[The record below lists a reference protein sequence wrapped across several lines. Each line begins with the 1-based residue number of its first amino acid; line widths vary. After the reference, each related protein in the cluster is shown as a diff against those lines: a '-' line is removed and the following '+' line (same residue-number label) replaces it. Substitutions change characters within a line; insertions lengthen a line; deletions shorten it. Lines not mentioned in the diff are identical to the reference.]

1 MKVTL
6 ICQKNTH
13 RNSRR
18 HLESTKLVKATLTA
32 MCVYLLVGKLPTC
45 IPVHAK
51 LKMAGT
57 KNQILRSA
65 KLDTNGKSRMARGSS
80 ADLTIYLK
88 V

>member
-6 ICQKNTH
+6 ICQKKTH

-18 HLESTKLVKATLTA
+18 HLESAKLVTATLTA
-32 MCVYLLVGKLPTC
+32 ICLYLLVGKLPTC
-45 IPVHAK
+45 ILVQAK

-65 KLDTNGKSRMARGSS
+65 KLHTNGKSRMATGSS